1 MDEVHLDRGTI
12 ELLAVVR
19 GLPSETLTVR
29 RAIESVRPEVI
40 GLSIGPE
47 ELRTLRSYDGG
58 PLAPENLGGDLRR
71 RPLRMGT
78 ADQAAPVFLRRDQG
92 GRRAQRAS
100 RGDRHGRGHVHG
112 QLRRLRVGLR

>member
-19 GLPSETLTVR
+19 GLSSETLTVR

-58 PLAPENLGGDLRR
+58 PLAPENFEDRKSTRLNSSHQIISYAVFCLKKKKIYHRELTDSYLC
-71 RPLRMGT
+71 
-78 ADQAAPVFLRRDQG
+78 AAARYSVC
-92 GRRAQRAS
+92 RACCYFEHA
-100 RGDRHGRGHVHG
+100 
-112 QLRRLRVGLR
+112 

>member
-19 GLPSETLTVR
+19 GLSSETLTVR

-58 PLAPENLGGDLRR
+58 PLAPENFEEEIYVAGLSAWG
-71 RPLRMGT
+71 RPINQPPCISD
-78 ADQAAPVFLRRDQG
+78 AFKPAA
-92 GRRAQRAS
+92 
-100 RGDRHGRGHVHG
+100 GRGVA
-112 QLRRLRVGLR
+112 VP